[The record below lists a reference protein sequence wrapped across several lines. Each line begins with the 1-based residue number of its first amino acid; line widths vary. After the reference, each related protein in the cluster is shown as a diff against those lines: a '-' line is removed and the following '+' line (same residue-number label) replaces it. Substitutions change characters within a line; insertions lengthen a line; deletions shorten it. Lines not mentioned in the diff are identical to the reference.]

1 MYREATMQGI
11 GFFLIVF
18 GCIKKTVPILND
30 QNAHSNKEHHA
41 LFDKEVIDNVI
52 KSHGNEL
59 MGCHKRRHL
68 KKSNEIERITVKFVI
83 AKEGRVYD
91 AIAKENT
98 FESQKVTLCILNV
111 FTEMQFPAGMQT
123 DIKNDSVVL
132 PDGSRGIEISY
143 PLTFETE

>member
-1 MYREATMQGI
+1 MQNI
-11 GFFLIVF
+11 GFFVIVF

-30 QNAHSNKEHHA
+30 QNVHPNKEHHA
-41 LFDKEVIDNVI
+41 LFDKKVIDNVI
-52 KSHGNEL
+52 KSHANEL
-59 MGCHKRRHL
+59 MGCYKPRHL

-83 AKEGRVYD
+83 AKDGRVYD

-123 DIKNDSVVL
+123 DMRKDSVTL
-132 PDGSRGIEISY
+132 PDGSKGIEISY
-143 PLTFETE
+143 PLTFKAE